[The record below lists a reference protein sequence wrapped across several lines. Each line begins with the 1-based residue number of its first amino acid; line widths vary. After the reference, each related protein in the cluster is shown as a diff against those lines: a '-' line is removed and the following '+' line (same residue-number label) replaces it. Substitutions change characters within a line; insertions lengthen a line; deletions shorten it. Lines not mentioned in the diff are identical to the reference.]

1 MAYYVFLTVALL
13 LVLAL
18 CWALWQR
25 TKSVAL
31 LFGIA
36 VLYYWSLYG
45 AWAIVTDQLGGD
57 SQQHYHYLYDKMFPV
72 FLDEHYTWTLGLYTG
87 FVLITGLAVLYWVRP
102 TALPTDN
109 LKPVVLSHD
118 RIIAIGGIA
127 AIVSFWMMRDSLGGA
142 LQIGKSGYVLTRSS
156 TDDLGLFRIHQVLNR
171 VALVPPSIGLATLL
185 AGGRCRY
192 LAGAKR

>member
-1 MAYYVFLTVALL
+1 MHYYAFLTAAFILI
-13 LVLAL
+13 LAL
-18 CWALWQR
+18 GGLLWR
-25 TKSVAL
+25 FTKSFAF

-36 VLYYWSLYG
+36 ALYYWSLHG
-45 AWAIVTDQLGGD
+45 GWAIVTDQLGGD
-57 SQQHYHYLYDKMFPV
+57 SRQHYHYLYDKMFPV

-87 FVLITGLAVLYWVRP
+87 FVLITGLAVLYWARP

-127 AIVSFWMMRDSLGGA
+127 AIVSFWMMGDSLGGA

-156 TDDLGLFRIHQVLNR
+156 TDNLGLFRIHQVLNR

-185 AGGRCRY
+185 AGGQ
-192 LAGAKR
+192 